1 MRLTQIRL
9 PSGDR
14 RVAVTG
20 DGPSR
25 LLPGIAT
32 TYMLARAAIM
42 LDSRLDAL
50 VEARLAGAPEEPVDL
65 ARAYAEG
72 RVLPP
77 IDHPDPA
84 HLIVTGTGLTHLGS
98 AESRDK
104 MHKDM
109 ADPAKQTDSMKMFKK
124 GVDAGKPKPG
134 EVGVQPEWFYKGD
147 GSVVVAPGAPFPSP
161 DYAWDGGDEGEIV
174 GVYVVAP
181 DGTPWRV
188 GFALGN
194 EFSDHVMERE
204 NYLYLAHSKLRACSF
219 GPELLLGALADHVE
233 GRAAVVRDGKPI
245 WEKQFLSG
253 EANMCHSIANLEAH
267 HFKYPLF
274 RRPGDSHV
282 HYFGAATLSCLD
294 GIRAQDGDVFEL
306 QVPAFGMPL
315 RNALS
320 TVPAPYVAVRTL

>member
-1 MRLTQIRL
+1 MRLTQLRTA
-9 PSGDR
+9 SGER
-14 RVAVTG
+14 RVAVSDETRA
-20 DGPSR
+20 R
-25 LLPGIAT
+25 LLPGAMT
-32 TYMLARAAIM
+32 TYALARSAIM
-42 LDSRLDAL
+42 LGLRLDEL
-50 VEARLAGAPEEPVDL
+50 VESRLAGPPEEPIDL
-65 ARAYAEG
+65 AQAYADG
-72 RVLPP
+72 RILAP

-84 HLIVTGTGLTHLGS
+84 HLLVTGTGLSHLGS

-124 GVDAGKPKPG
+124 GVEGGKAKPG

-161 DYAWDGGDEGEIV
+161 AFAWDGGDEGEIV
-174 GVYVVAP
+174 GVYVIAP

-219 GPELLLGALADHVE
+219 GPELLIGPLADHVE
-233 GRAAVVRDGKPI
+233 GRASIVRDGKTL

-253 EANMCHSIANLEAH
+253 ETNMCHSIANLELH

-274 RRPGDSHV
+274 RRPGDVHI

-294 GIRAQDGDVFEL
+294 GIRAQPGDVFEL
-306 QVPAFGMPL
+306 AVAAFGLPL
-315 RNALS
+315 RNALA
-320 TVPAPYVAVRTL
+320 TVPAPYFAVRTL